1 MTKWDLFL
9 EIRVLQHRKLISVIY
24 TSNRM
29 KGKNPYSVEITP
41 RSKMSGDGMNELMRR
56 EMKELLGETFALYP
70 WLLLRCEFVYKML
83 EILSC
88 GAFLNAF
95 SCS

>member
-1 MTKWDLFL
+1 
-9 EIRVLQHRKLISVIY
+9 
-24 TSNRM
+24 M

-88 GAFLNAF
+88 EAFLNAF
-95 SCS
+95 SFVLKEMCTFAVT